1 MDSLEPKCTVLK
13 NTYDACFNRWFEKY
27 LSLTATYESSS
38 DRKRVLSQSKE
49 QYEKECGMKWEQ
61 YHSCLNTALES
72 RQLKPLLESARNE
85 DPLSD
90 PTSLQESTRQS

>member
-1 MDSLEPKCTVLK
+1 MYCAQEHLRCLLQSMVREILK
-13 NTYDACFNRWFEKY
+13 PDCD
-27 LSLTATYESSS
+27 YESSS

-61 YHSCLNTALES
+61 YHSTALES

>member
-13 NTYDACFNRWFEKY
+13 NTYDACFNRC
-27 LSLTATYESSS
+27 